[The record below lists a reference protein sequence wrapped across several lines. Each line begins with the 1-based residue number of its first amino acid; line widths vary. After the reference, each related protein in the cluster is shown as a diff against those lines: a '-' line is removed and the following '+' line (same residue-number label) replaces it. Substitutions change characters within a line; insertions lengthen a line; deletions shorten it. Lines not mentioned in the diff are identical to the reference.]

1 MQIAPLHEETQAVKL
16 ANPFAPEHKAVIT
29 EQLTYLQH
37 LFTGLSQEAMATK
50 SVTAKAELLR
60 TALLAQ
66 TNYVKT
72 FKLLMELKKE
82 GEKPA
87 VHILEDWR

>member
-1 MQIAPLHEETQAVKL
+1 MQIAPLYTETQAVKL
-16 ANPFAPEHKAVIT
+16 ANPFAPEHKQVIT
-29 EQLTYLQH
+29 EQLSYLQH
-37 LFTGLSQEAMATK
+37 LFTGLSQEAMNCKSAAT
-50 SVTAKAELLR
+50 KAELLR

-72 FKLLMELKKE
+72 FKLLLELKKE

-87 VHILEDWR
+87 ITILPDYR

>member
-1 MQIAPLHEETQAVKL
+1 MQIANIHTEEQALKL
-16 ANPFAPEHKAVIT
+16 ANPFAPEHKVAIA
-29 EQLTYLQH
+29 EQMTYLQA
-37 LFTGLSQEAMATK
+37 LFTQLSQEAMATK

>member
-1 MQIAPLHEETQAVKL
+1 MQIAPLYTETQAVKL
-16 ANPFAPEHKAVIT
+16 ANPFAPEQVIT
-29 EQLTYLQH
+29 EQHTYLQH
-37 LFTGLSQEAMATK
+37 LFTGLSQEAMNCKSAAT
-50 SVTAKAELLR
+50 KAELLR

-82 GEKPA
+82 GDKPA
-87 VHILEDWR
+87 VTVLEDWR

>member
-1 MQIAPLHEETQAVKL
+1 MQIAPLYDQKQALTL
-16 ANPFAPEHKAVIT
+16 ANPFAPEHKQVIT
-29 EQLTYLQH
+29 EQLAYLQH
-37 LFTGLSQEAMATK
+37 LFTGLSQEAMSCK
-50 SVTAKAELLR
+50 SAAAKAELLR

-82 GEKPA
+82 GDKPA
-87 VHILEDWR
+87 VTVLEDWK

>member
-1 MQIAPLHEETQAVKL
+1 MQIAPLYTETQAL
-16 ANPFAPEHKAVIT
+16 ELSNPFAPAHKQVIT
-29 EQLTYLQH
+29 EQLSYLQH
-37 LFTGLSQEAMATK
+37 LFTGLSQEAMNCKSAAT
-50 SVTAKAELLR
+50 KAELLR

-72 FKLLMELKKE
+72 FKLLLELKKE

-87 VHILEDWR
+87 ITILPDYR

>member
-1 MQIAPLHEETQAVKL
+1 MQIAPLYDKEQALTL
-16 ANPFAPEHKAVIT
+16 ANPFAPEHKQVIT
-29 EQLTYLQH
+29 EQLSYLQH
-37 LFTGLSQEAMATK
+37 LFTGLSQEAMKTK
-50 SVTAKAELLR
+50 SATTKAELLR

-87 VHILEDWR
+87 ITILPDYR

>member
-1 MQIAPLHEETQAVKL
+1 MQIAPLYTETQAVKL
-16 ANPFAPEHKAVIT
+16 ANPFAPEHKQVIT
-29 EQLTYLQH
+29 EQLSYLQH
-37 LFTGLSQEAMATK
+37 LFTGLSQEAMNCKSAAT
-50 SVTAKAELLR
+50 KAELLR

-82 GEKPA
+82 GDKPA
-87 VHILEDWR
+87 VTVLEDWR

>member
-1 MQIAPLHEETQAVKL
+1 MQIAPLYTEQQAVKL
-16 ANPFAPEHKAVIT
+16 ANPFAPEHKIVIT
-29 EQLTYLQH
+29 EQLAYLQH
-37 LFTGLSQEAMATK
+37 LFTGLSQEAMSTK
-50 SVTAKAELLR
+50 SVTSKAELLR

-87 VHILEDWR
+87 VTILEAWK

>member
-1 MQIAPLHEETQAVKL
+1 MQLKPLYTEKQALEL
-16 ANPFAPEHKAVIT
+16 ANPFAPEHKQVIT
-29 EQLTYLQH
+29 EQLSYLQH
-37 LFTGLSQEAMATK
+37 LFTGLSQEAMQTK
-50 SVTAKAELLR
+50 SADTKAELLR

-87 VHILEDWR
+87 VTVLEDWR